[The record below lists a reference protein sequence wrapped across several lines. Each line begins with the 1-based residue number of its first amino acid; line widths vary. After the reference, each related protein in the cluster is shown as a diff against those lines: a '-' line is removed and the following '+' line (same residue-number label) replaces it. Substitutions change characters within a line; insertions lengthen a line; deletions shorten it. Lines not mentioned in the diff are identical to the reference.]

1 MKKAHIPYFV
11 VSIMLSLFPTIH
23 EHGHST
29 RVEKDR
35 WGFTVFHHASLLPGQ
50 NCLIERRVVAIC
62 RIDSY
67 ICGTGLRRD
76 KIGIAEAAFDDLD
89 AQVAHRLDVQGV
101 PHQRSDF
108 EIGVGLDE
116 VGKHRT

>member
-1 MKKAHIPYFV
+1 MEKAHIPCFV

-23 EHGHST
+23 KHGHST

-35 WGFTVFHHASLLPGQ
+35 RGLPVFHHASPLPGQ
-50 NCLIERRVVAIC
+50 NCFIERRVVAIC
-62 RIDSY
+62 RVDSY

-76 KIGIAEAAFDDLD
+76 DIGIAEAALDDLD

-101 PHQRSDF
+101 PHQRSDL
-108 EIGVGLDE
+108 EIGVGLDK